1 MNALRFAYE
10 KVFRKSLTY
19 CILLAFF
26 SNFVVEVLSRRSLFA
41 TFSFIGNKPMVFL
54 YNTMLML
61 IPYLV
66 ALLVRRRVFIYVL
79 VTAVYVIAGAVNFYM
94 LSYRTT
100 PFTGVD
106 LTLIESGLD
115 VLNNYMSVLQI
126 ILIVIAVLLV
136 IALVVFCWFKS
147 PKKRGKRH
155 LLGST
160 LFIVLYLLV
169 FSQVTEKAI
178 EAGVLSKKFGN
189 LKISY
194 QDYGFA
200 YCFGVTVIDSGI
212 DMPKGYNESMMQR
225 ILDPSNS
232 ANIDNEEY
240 STPNLI
246 MIQLESFFDPTEMIG
261 LELSEDPVPNWHRLQ
276 EQFTTGHV
284 TVPTVVAGTC
294 NTEFEMITGMNL
306 GFFGPGEY
314 PYKTVLKETV
324 SESIPFDLM
333 ELGYST
339 HAIHN
344 NKATFYGRNNVFANL
359 GFQTFTS
366 VEYMYDYEFT
376 ENGWVKD
383 GVLTECIM
391 DTLTQTEGP
400 DFTYTISVQPHGAYP
415 TEPYPEETPIKVV
428 SGLATPEEIAAM
440 EYYVKQLR
448 EMDQFVA
455 DLIAELEQ
463 FDEDVV
469 LIMYGDHIPGLGLSN
484 EILTYGDIYQTPYII
499 WDNTGR
505 KKVDG
510 DRIAYQMASL
520 VLGEYGINQ
529 GTMIKFH
536 QNYKDTNNY
545 QENMERLQYDMLY
558 GERYIYGGK
567 TPFVRTDLRYGINK
581 ITLTGVDYDGST
593 LTVYGENLNEFGQ
606 LSVNG
611 EEYVKGTFTEEKTLV
626 FTEITLEDSDIIVI
640 GQIRGDSILSETS
653 PMVYHADTMELT
665 ALEAFGDDGKVGN
678 TVNSIDI
685 KAYVEEMATSASV
698 QTESQEEADGTGIMP

>member
-26 SNFVVEVLSRRSLFA
+26 SNFVVEVLGRRSFMA

-61 IPYLV
+61 IPYLA

-79 VTAVYVIAGAVNFYM
+79 VTAIYIIAGSVNFYM

-106 LTLIESGLD
+106 LTLIESALD
-115 VLNNYMSVLQI
+115 IVNNYMSFFQIVLI
-126 ILIVIAVLLV
+126 IFAVILV
-136 IALVVFCWFKS
+136 ITLIAFCWFKS
-147 PKKRGKRH
+147 PKKRGKVH

-160 LFIVLYLLV
+160 LFIVLYLLL
-169 FSQVTEKAI
+169 FSQVTQKAI
-178 EAGVLSKKFGN
+178 EAGILSKKFGN

-200 YCFGVTVIDSGI
+200 YCFGMTVIDSGI
-212 DMPKGYNESMMQR
+212 DMPEGYNESMMQH
-225 ILDPSNS
+225 ILDPSNL
-232 ANIDNEEY
+232 ANQDNEEY

-246 MIQLESFFDPTEMIG
+246 MIQLESFFDPTEMVG
-261 LELSEDPVPNWHRLQ
+261 LTLSEDPVPNWHRLQ
-276 EQFTTGHV
+276 EQYTTGHV

-314 PYKTVLKETV
+314 PYKTILKETV
-324 SESIPFDLM
+324 SESIPYDLM
-333 ELGYST
+333 KLGYST

-344 NKATFYGRNNVFANL
+344 NKATFYGRNNIFANL

-366 VEYMYDYEFT
+366 LEYMYDYEYT
-376 ENGWVKD
+376 ENGWIKD
-383 GVLTECIM
+383 SVLTECIM
-391 DTLTQTEGP
+391 DTLTYTEGP

-415 TEPYPEETPIKVV
+415 TEPFAEETPIKVV
-428 SGLATPEEIAAM
+428 SGLSTPEEIAAM

-448 EMDQFVA
+448 EMDQFVG
-455 DLIAELEQ
+455 DLIHELEQ

-469 LIMYGDHIPGLGLSN
+469 LIMYGDHIPGLGLSD
-484 EILTYGDIYQTPYII
+484 ELLTYGDIYQTPYII

-505 KKVDG
+505 QKEDG
-510 DRIAYQMASL
+510 DRIAYQMAAL

-529 GTMIKFH
+529 GTLLKFH
-536 QNYKDTNNY
+536 QNYKDTENY
-545 QENMERLQYDMLY
+545 QTNLKRLQYDMLY
-558 GERYIYGGK
+558 GERYIYGGV
-567 TPFVRTDLRYGINK
+567 TPFERMDIRYGIKK
-581 ITLTGVDYDGST
+581 ISVTGVDYDGST
-593 LTVYGENLNEFGQ
+593 LTVYGENLNEFGR
-606 LSVNG
+606 LSING
-611 EEYVKGTFTEEKTLV
+611 ENYKKGVFTPEKTLV
-626 FTEITLEDSDIIVI
+626 FTEVSLNDSDIIVI

-665 ALEAFGDDGKVGN
+665 DLSASYNDEKIGN
-678 TVNSIDI
+678 TVNSFDI
-685 KAYVEEMATSASV
+685 KTYIEEQNTINHS
-698 QTESQEEADGTGIMP
+698 EEEI

>member
-10 KVFRKSLTY
+10 KVLRKSLTY
-19 CILLAFF
+19 CILLAFI
-26 SNFVVEVLSRRSLFA
+26 SNFVVEVLSRRSLMA

-79 VTAVYVIAGAVNFYM
+79 VTAIYIIAGCVNFYM

-106 LTLIESGLD
+106 LTLIESALD
-115 VLNNYMSVLQI
+115 IVENYMSFFQI
-126 ILIVIAVLLV
+126 ILVLIAVILV
-136 IALVVFCWFKS
+136 ITLIVFCWFKS

-155 LLGST
+155 ILGST

-178 EAGVLSKKFGN
+178 ESGILSKKFGN

-200 YCFGVTVIDSGI
+200 YCFGVTVIESGI
-212 DMPKGYNESMMQR
+212 EMPEGYNESMMQR

-232 ANIDNEEY
+232 ANKDNEEY
-240 STPNLI
+240 STPNVI
-246 MIQLESFFDPTEMIG
+246 MLQLESFFDPTEMIG
-261 LELSEDPVPNWHRLQ
+261 LELSEDPVPNWHKLQ
-276 EQFTTGHV
+276 EKYSTGYV
-284 TVPTVVAGTC
+284 TMPTVVAGTC

-306 GFFGPGEY
+306 GYFGPGEY
-314 PYKTVLKETV
+314 PYKTILKETV

-344 NKATFYGRNNVFANL
+344 NKATFYGRNNIFANI

-366 VEYMYDYEFT
+366 LEYMYDYEYT

-383 GVLTECIM
+383 NVLTKCIM
-391 DTLTQTEGP
+391 ETLTDTEGP

-415 TEPYPEETPIKVV
+415 TEPYEEETPIKVLA
-428 SGLATPEEIAAM
+428 GLENPEEIAAM
-440 EYYVKQLR
+440 EYYVKQLH
-448 EMDQFVA
+448 EMDQFVG
-455 DLIAELEQ
+455 DLIVELEQ

-469 LIMYGDHIPGLGLSN
+469 LIMYGDHIPGLGLSD

-505 KKVDG
+505 QKEDC

-529 GTMIKFH
+529 GTLIKFH
-536 QNYKDTNNY
+536 QNYKDTDNY
-545 QENMERLQYDMLY
+545 QENLKRLQYDMLY
-558 GERYIYGGK
+558 GERYIYGGV
-567 TPFVRTDLRYGINK
+567 TPFERIDIRYGIKK
-581 ITLTGVDYDGST
+581 ISVTGVGYDGST
-593 LTVYGENLNEFGQ
+593 LTVYGEHLNEFGR
-606 LSVNG
+606 LSING
-611 EEYVKGTFTEEKTLV
+611 EEYIKGTFTEEKTLV
-626 FTEITLEDSDIIVI
+626 YTDVTLEDSDIIVI
-640 GQIRGDSILSETS
+640 GQIRGDSLLSETS
-653 PMVYHADTMELT
+653 PVVYHADTMEVSP
-665 ALEAFGDDGKVGN
+665 LEAFGDDGRVGN
-678 TVNSIDI
+678 TVNSLDI
-685 KAYVEEMATSASV
+685 KAYVEEMATLTDT
-698 QTESQEEADGTGIMP
+698 QIESTKETN